1 MVNWKLEKKAL
12 MAQKTGSRHRHW
24 LSSLSDQLCVWPPTV
39 IGWRGETNSWDSFFY
54 WVIGTFKLTFHS
66 MICQIVS

>member
-1 MVNWKLEKKAL
+1 MVNWKLEKTAL

-39 IGWRGETNSWDSFFY
+39 IGWREGGRQIPGILSF
-54 WVIGTFKLTFHS
+54 IGLLALS
-66 MICQIVS
+66 N